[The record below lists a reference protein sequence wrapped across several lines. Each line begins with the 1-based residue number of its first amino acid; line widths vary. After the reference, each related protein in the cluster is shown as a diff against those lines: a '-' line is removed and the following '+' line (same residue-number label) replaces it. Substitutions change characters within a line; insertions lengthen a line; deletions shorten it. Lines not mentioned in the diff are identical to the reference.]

1 MSKPIHE
8 HFDDLQRGRI
18 SRRDFFRRTAV
29 GAAATP
35 AIVGYL
41 DRRGAAA
48 APARRLLLTPSR
60 AQGAPL
66 SPPGAD
72 ADTSQALVFRGWDY
86 NVATVQDNVRIFN
99 EAYDENVD
107 YQTVA
112 GDYIAITENFHIS
125 NQPLDLAYCNPATLS
140 RWAVPG
146 WVVDYGRFWDAE
158 AAAAEMYDG
167 VRESLSVNGVLYGL
181 PYFVSIRGTMMAN
194 NVVLAKAGITADQ
207 YPKTW
212 DELYAQVRQ
221 LKADSAT
228 DGPPYLPHWFT
239 GGGAWYGISWGYLWE
254 CLNQGAVLF
263 DDQNLPVFDDATLAI
278 LVNWRKLV
286 EEQVVPE
293 SVLTMVQQD
302 YIDSFATGSYA
313 YSPQQIYD
321 AKVFNDPNSSQIAGQ
336 CAIVPVVDQP
346 WGVIDEGI
354 YVIAN
359 RQQSDEHLARD
370 YRLGGFFGYRDQD
383 GELFVAKRW
392 AMENALNSGYK
403 EILADPEVI
412 AAYNEWMPDPGMLAT
427 IEGVVNA
434 GQFPKV
440 WQTFWWEE
448 FNALMTTELPK
459 AVLGQSPVEEVH
471 AGLKRTAEELAER
484 YAQ

>member
-1 MSKPIHE
+1 MTKPIHE

-18 SRRDFFRRTAV
+18 TRRDFFRRTAV

-41 DRRGAAA
+41 DRQGAAA
-48 APARRLLLTPSR
+48 APAHRLLLTPSR
-60 AQGAPL
+60 SQGAPL
-66 SPPGAD
+66 ASPVAGV
-72 ADTSQALVFRGWDY
+72 DTSQPLVFRGWDY

-99 EAYDENVD
+99 EAYAENVD

-146 WVVDYGRFWDAE
+146 WVVDYSRFGEVE
-158 AAAAEMYDG
+158 AASAEMYDG

-194 NVVLAKAGITADQ
+194 NIVLAKAGITAEQ

-221 LKADSAT
+221 LKADGAT
-228 DGPPYLPHWFT
+228 EGSPFLPHWFT
-239 GGGAWYGISWGYLWE
+239 GGGAWYGISWAYLWE
-254 CLNQGAVLF
+254 CLNRGAVLF
-263 DDQNLPVFDDATLAI
+263 DDQNVPVFDDATLAV
-278 LVNWRKLV
+278 LTNWRKLV

-302 YIDSFATGSYA
+302 FIDSFATGSYA

-336 CAIVPVVDQP
+336 CAIVPVVSQP

-370 YRLGGFFGYRDQD
+370 YRLAGFFGYRDQQ

-412 AAYNEWMPDPGMLAT
+412 AAYNEWMPDPAMLGT

-459 AVLGQSPVEEVH
+459 AVLGQSPVEEIH
-471 AGLKRTAEELAER
+471 ASLKQTALELAER